1 MTVKAITFIGTAS
14 YEETTYTCN
23 EGSCTTKFMPVATA
37 VIFKPDELYVLET
50 QQAKA
55 KNRADLEK
63 EFGGVGFSEVSF
75 ERIPEGNT
83 LDEFWQIFGIVAKLV
98 EPKDEVIFDFTNT
111 FRSIPLLSL
120 LAAAYVRVVVEDV
133 TIKRIL
139 YGAYQKGQV
148 ETPILDLTLAL
159 TLLDWINATT
169 SFRETGRANFG
180 ALLHSDAQL
189 ADVGK
194 QLKALSTNL
203 YTSRTAAILSSAHE
217 LQGGLAGVQT
227 TPEMEPF
234 RMLLGQIGDDA
245 AKMALA
251 NPTKKEHAREAL
263 EKMLNLIDWYI
274 EKEMVN
280 QALTYAREW
289 LVSLE
294 QYRNGQPLFVE
305 YKERDAAARRL
316 DGHSDQTIRDVW
328 QKLKKTSEE
337 TSKPINIRND
347 VAHCGMNP
355 GALPAD
361 TIVAGAREIAQELRA
376 LLPKE

>member
-23 EGSCTTKFMPVATA
+23 EGSFRTKFMPVATA
-37 VIFKPDELYVLET
+37 MIFKPDKLYVLET
-50 QQAKA
+50 EQAKE
-55 KNRADLEK
+55 KNRADLQQAFEAIK
-63 EFGGVGFSEVSF
+63 FSEVSF
-75 ERIPEGNT
+75 VRIPEGNT
-83 LDEFWQIFGIVAKLV
+83 LDEFWQIFGIVADLV
-98 EPKDEVIFDFTNT
+98 KPKDEVIFDFTNT

-180 ALLHSDAQL
+180 ALLQSDAHF
-189 ADVGK
+189 AGVGK
-194 QLKALSTNL
+194 HLKELSTNL

-217 LQGGLAGVQT
+217 LQGRLAGVQT

-234 RMLLGQIGDDA
+234 RMLLGQIEHDA

-251 NPTKKEHAREAL
+251 NPTEQEHAREAL

-294 QYRNGQPLFVE
+294 LYRNGQPLFVE
-305 YKERDAAARRL
+305 HRERDAAARRL

-328 QKLKKTSEE
+328 QKLRITSEE
-337 TSKPINIRND
+337 TNKPINIRND

-355 GALPAD
+355 GALSAD
-361 TIVAGAREIAQELRA
+361 KIVAGAREIAQELRA